1 MDLSG
6 ICYEQAGVDLAIAN
20 NRIVELS
27 LKISAVARELQTLR
41 AQLQVLHEKER
52 DELRSSSAVAT
63 SSSGE
68 GSLGGNVASGA
79 AGIASRLSRRL
90 VNSRGKRQEVLHWGI
105 DEVCGGSPRLPGRHI
120 VNLAGERRLTISG
133 WAVPADLLAPFERI
147 QIILIGGVGKLVR
160 SVSVKERGDVAD
172 HFQRPAMSRSGF
184 AFELAASDLPPGV
197 YSVEIEGERKDGATL
212 KSYVG
217 EIEVK

>member
-27 LKISAVARELQTLR
+27 LKISAVAKELQTLR

-52 DELRSSSAVAT
+52 DELRSSTAVAT
-63 SSSGE
+63 STSGE

-90 VNSRGKRQEVLHWGI
+90 VSSRGKRQEVLHWGI

-133 WAVPADLLAPFERI
+133 WAVPAICSL
-147 QIILIGGVGKLVR
+147 R
-160 SVSVKERGDVAD
+160 SSEYRL
-172 HFQRPAMSRSGF
+172 SS
-184 AFELAASDLPPGV
+184 
-197 YSVEIEGERKDGATL
+197 SVELGSSSGRFLSRREGTL
-212 KSYVG
+212 LTISNVRPCRDPASFSNWQHR
-217 EIEVK
+217 ICRRVSTQ

>member
-27 LKISAVARELQTLR
+27 LKISAVAKELQTLR

-52 DELRSSSAVAT
+52 DELRSSTAVAT
-63 SSSGE
+63 STSGE

-90 VNSRGKRQEVLHWGI
+90 VSSRGKRQEVLHWGI

-184 AFELAASDLPPGV
+184 VFELAASDLPPGI